1 MNVPRLASPTT
12 WFRMGLHRY
21 LGWEQA
27 VTLAANR
34 LSGFRPVR
42 AVFATAS
49 RLGDGIG
56 WYALLFWLAWR
67 DGLAAFQPVGWMLA
81 TALAGLLLYWS
92 IKKLTARP
100 RPCAVCDGIRLSVPP
115 LDKYSFP
122 SGHTL
127 HAVNFSVQLLAYAP
141 ELAWLVVPFA
151 LLVAASRMVLGLHY
165 LSDVLAGA
173 LLGGLLAG
181 LALLAQAGD

>member
-1 MNVPRLASPTT
+1 MSLS
-12 WFRMGLHRY
+12 RMIHPAALLRSGLHRY

-27 VTLAANR
+27 MTLAANR

-42 AVFATAS
+42 AVFALAS
-49 RLGDGIG
+49 RLGDGVG
-56 WYALLFWLAWR
+56 WYAILLWLAWR
-67 DGLAAFQPVGWMLA
+67 DGLAAVTVVGWMLG
-81 TALAGLLLYWS
+81 TALIGLLLYGA
-92 IKKLTARP
+92 IKRLTARP
-100 RPCAVCDGIRLSVPP
+100 RPCAVCPQLQLSVAP

-127 HAVNFSVQLLAYAP
+127 HAVNFSIQLVAYAP
-141 ELAWLVVPFA
+141 ELAWLVTPFA

-173 LLGGLLAG
+173 ALGGALAA
-181 LALLAQAGD
+181 LALQLQ

>member
-1 MNVPRLASPTT
+1 MNAL
-12 WFRMGLHRY
+12 LHRY
-21 LGWEQA
+21 LDWEQA
-27 VTLAANR
+27 VTVTANR
-34 LSGFRPVR
+34 LHDYRIARG
-42 AVFATAS
+42 VFSAAS

-56 WYALLFWLAWR
+56 WYAILLALAIAHGR
-67 DGLAAFQPVGWMLA
+67 EALLPVAWMLS
-81 TALAGLLLYWS
+81 TALMGLLLYWA

-100 RPCAVCDGIRLSVPP
+100 RPCAVCDELQLSVAP

-127 HAVNFSVQLLAYAP
+127 HAVNFSIQLVAYMP

-151 LLVAASRMVLGLHY
+151 LLVMASRMVLGLHY

-173 LLGGLLAG
+173 TLGALLAG
-181 LALLAQAGD
+181 MALLMQAG

>member
-1 MNVPRLASPTT
+1 LRL
-12 WFRMGLHRY
+12 GLHRY

-56 WYALLFWLAWR
+56 WYAILLGLAWH
-67 DGLAAFQPVGWMLA
+67 DGLAAARPIGWMLG
-81 TALAGLLLYWS
+81 TALVGLLLYGA

-100 RPCAVCDGIRLSVPP
+100 RPCAVCDGIRLSVHP
-115 LDKYSFP
+115 LDQYSFP

-127 HAVNFSVQLLAYAP
+127 HAVNFSLQLTAYAP
-141 ELAWLVVPFA
+141 ELAWLVLPFA

-173 LLGGLLAG
+173 LLGGLLAM
-181 LALLAQAGD
+181 LALLAQ

>member
-1 MNVPRLASPTT
+1 MNAPRLAHPAGLLK
-12 WFRMGLHRY
+12 MGLHRY

-27 VTLAANR
+27 MTLAANR

-56 WYALLFWLAWR
+56 WYALMLWLAWC

-100 RPCAVCDGIRLSVPP
+100 RPCAVCDGIQLSVPP

-127 HAVNFSVQLLAYAP
+127 HAVNFSLQLLAYAP

-151 LLVAASRMVLGLHY
+151 LLVMASRIVLGLHY

-181 LALLAQAGD
+181 LALLIQAG

>member
-1 MNVPRLASPTT
+1 MHSPRVVPPTT
-12 WFRMGLHRY
+12 WLRMGLHRY

-27 VTLAANR
+27 ITLAANR
-34 LSGFRPVR
+34 LSEFRPVR
-42 AVFATAS
+42 TVFATAS

-56 WYALLFWLAWR
+56 WYLILLGLAWR
-67 DGLAAFQPVGWMLA
+67 DGMTAFLPVAWMLG
-81 TALAGLLLYWS
+81 TALVGLLLYGA

-127 HAVNFSVQLLAYAP
+127 HAVNFSIQLVAYAP

-173 LLGGLLAG
+173 LLGGLLAM
-181 LALLAQAGD
+181 LALLAQ

>member
-1 MNVPRLASPTT
+1 MNAPRLAHPAALL
-12 WFRMGLHRY
+12 RVGLHRY

-27 VTLAANR
+27 VTLTANR
-34 LSGFRPVR
+34 LHAFRPAR
-42 AVFATAS
+42 AVFGAAS

-56 WYALLFWLAWR
+56 WYAILLLLALG
-67 DGLAAFQPVGWMLA
+67 DGRAAVVPVGWMLA

-181 LALLAQAGD
+181 LALLAQAGG